1 MRKGGYQLN
10 VSRVTSS
17 LLPLPFP
24 ALPFPCPRLAL
35 TLPPHGPK
43 AARVGG

>member
-17 LLPLPFP
+17 HLPLPFP
-24 ALPFPCPRLAL
+24 APPLPCPRLAL
-35 TLPPHGPK
+35 TLPDRRPK